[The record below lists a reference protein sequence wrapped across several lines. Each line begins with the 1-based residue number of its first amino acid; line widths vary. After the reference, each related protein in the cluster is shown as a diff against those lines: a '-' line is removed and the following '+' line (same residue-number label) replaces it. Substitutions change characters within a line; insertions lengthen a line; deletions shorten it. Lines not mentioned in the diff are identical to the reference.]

1 MVRTMIAGIPHTLT
15 PRGRAFEG
23 WGIFRVVGYDDVALL
38 EEAGLSA
45 IDAYLELFPPARL
58 RLVRQMRGGTWLAF
72 PMSPA
77 DALRCGGT
85 RGPVAVHL
93 VNGCGRFD
101 AVAARFD
108 GSACWFD
115 TLDRRADP
123 MIADALRDA
132 AARSIPAVS
141 LRISGLSPED
151 RAAYSALFEPVVG
164 GRTDERRLRRA
175 LELGGGSLH
184 GYHDRGEF
192 WLVEWR
198 TPDGELHTSAIRKG
212 DLTVIGAG
220 ICLSDHDRDFDLQS
234 LVGVVHDRPDWMR

>member
-1 MVRTMIAGIPHTLT
+1 
-15 PRGRAFEG
+15 
-23 WGIFRVVGYDDVALL
+23 
-38 EEAGLSA
+38 
-45 IDAYLELFPPARL
+45 
-58 RLVRQMRGGTWLAF
+58 
-72 PMSPA
+72 
-77 DALRCGGT
+77 
-85 RGPVAVHL
+85 VAVHL

-101 AVAARFD
+101 VAVARFD

-151 RAAYSALFEPVVG
+151 RVAYSTLFESVG
-164 GRTDERRLRRA
+164 AGWADERRLRRA

-234 LVGVVHDRPDWMR
+234 LVGVVRDRPDWMR